1 MTKDIRHCIY
11 NSKFIHNGVGLEG
24 IASVILAAGKGTRM
38 KSDLVKVL
46 HPLLGLPMLHYTVDL
61 SLNHIEAEKTI
72 VVVGHQADQIQE
84 RFKDLKIEF
93 ALQEKQL
100 GTGHAVLQVLPLL
113 HGFTGTVLILC
124 GDVPLVKAE
133 MLRSFINTFL
143 ENDSTIAVLTAV
155 VKDPSGYGRIL
166 RGEEGWLEKIVEEKD
181 ASEEERL
188 IREINTGIY
197 CVRSTFLIEGLKE
210 IGKENAQGEYYLTD
224 LAEVA
229 RKRDLR
235 CSAHMVADPVEVM
248 GINTR
253 VDLATATEVLRQEK
267 VKELMLSGVTIINP
281 RATYVDRA
289 VEIGKDTTLY
299 PNCTLQGR
307 TRIGERCVI
316 EPNSKISDTEI
327 GNGVT
332 IRSCSVINES
342 RIEDGVTIGPF
353 AHLRPLSEVKTR
365 AKIGNFVEVRKSVI
379 GRGSKANHLS
389 YIGDSLVGEEV
400 NIGAG
405 TITCNYD
412 GYEKHQTI
420 IGDSVFVGS
429 NVELIAP
436 VKVGSRSSIGA
447 GTTVTKDVPEGA
459 LAISRVKQKNIR
471 GWSKR
476 MDLHHKKNRKKEGS

>member
-1 MTKDIRHCIY
+1 LNH
-11 NSKFIHNGVGLEG
+11 
-24 IASVILAAGKGTRM
+24 IATIILAAGKGTRM

-61 SLNHIEAEKTI
+61 SLNHIKAEKTI
-72 VVVGHQADQIQE
+72 VIVGHQADQIQE

-100 GTGHAVLQVLPLL
+100 GTGHAVLQALPLL
-113 HGFTGTVLILC
+113 QGFTGTALILC

-133 MLRSFINTFL
+133 TLRSFIDTFL
-143 ENDSTIAVLTAV
+143 GNDSTIAVLTAV
-155 VKDPSGYGRIL
+155 VKDPYGYGRII
-166 RGEEGWLEKIVEEKD
+166 RGPEGWLERIVEEKD
-181 ASEEERL
+181 ASDEESL
-188 IREINTGIY
+188 IREINTGIF
-197 CVRSTFLIEGLKE
+197 CVRSAFLMEGLKE
-210 IGKENAQGEYYLTD
+210 IGKENVQGEYYLTD
-224 LAEVA
+224 LVEVA

-235 CSAHMVADPVEVM
+235 CSAHMVANPVEVM

-253 VDLATATEVLRQEK
+253 VDLATATEALRQEK
-267 VKELMLSGVTIINP
+267 VKELMLSGVTIIDP
-281 RATYVDRA
+281 KTTYVDRT

-299 PNCTLQGR
+299 PNCAVQGR

-327 GNGVT
+327 GDGVT
-332 IRSCSVINES
+332 IRSHSVITES
-342 RIEDGVTIGPF
+342 RIEDEVTIGPF

-365 AKIGNFVEVRKSVI
+365 AKIGNFVEVKKSII
-379 GRGSKANHLS
+379 GKGSKANHMA

-412 GYEKHQTI
+412 GFEKHQTV
-420 IGDSVFVGS
+420 IGDRVFVGS
-429 NVELIAP
+429 NVELVAP

-459 LAISRVKQKNIR
+459 LAVSRVKQKNIR
-471 GWSKR
+471 GWDKK
-476 MDLHHKKNRKKEGS
+476 MVLQHKKSRKKKTP

>member
-1 MTKDIRHCIY
+1 MTKDLRLNH
-11 NSKFIHNGVGLEG
+11 
-24 IASVILAAGKGTRM
+24 IATIILAAGKGTRM

-46 HPLLGLPMLHYTVDL
+46 HPILGLPMLSYPVEL
-61 SLNHIEAEKTI
+61 SLNEIEAEKTI
-72 VVVGHQADQIQE
+72 MVVGHQADQIKK
-84 RFKDLKIEF
+84 RFEDPRIDF
-93 ALQEKQL
+93 VLQDEQL
-100 GTGHAVLQVLPLL
+100 GTGHAVLQALPLL

-133 MLRSFINTFL
+133 TLRCFIDTFSR
-143 ENDSTIAVLTAV
+143 NDSTLAVLTAV
-155 VKDPSGYGRIL
+155 VKDPYGYGRII
-166 RGEEGWLEKIVEEKD
+166 RGPEGWLERIVEEKD
-181 ASEEERL
+181 ASDEERL
-188 IREINTGIY
+188 IREINTGIF
-197 CVRSTFLIEGLKE
+197 CVRSTFLIEGLRE

-224 LAEVA
+224 LVEVA

-253 VDLATATEVLRQEK
+253 VDLATASEALRQEK
-267 VKELMLSGVTIINP
+267 IKELMLAGVTIIDP
-281 RATYVDRA
+281 RTTYLDRT

-299 PNCTLQGR
+299 PNCTLQGK

-327 GNGVT
+327 GDAVT
-332 IRSCSVINES
+332 IRSYSVITES
-342 RIEDGVTIGPF
+342 RIEDEATIGPF
-353 AHLRPLSEVKTR
+353 AHLRPLSEVKAK
-365 AKIGNFVEVRKSVI
+365 AKIGNFVEVKKSII
-379 GRGSKANHLS
+379 GKGSKANHMA
-389 YIGDSLVGEEV
+389 YIGDSLIGEEV

-412 GYEKHQTI
+412 GFEKHQTI
-420 IGDSVFVGS
+420 IGDRVFVGS
-429 NVELIAP
+429 NVELVAP

-471 GWSKR
+471 GWSKK
-476 MDLHHKKNRKKEGS
+476 MELHHKKNRKKKGS